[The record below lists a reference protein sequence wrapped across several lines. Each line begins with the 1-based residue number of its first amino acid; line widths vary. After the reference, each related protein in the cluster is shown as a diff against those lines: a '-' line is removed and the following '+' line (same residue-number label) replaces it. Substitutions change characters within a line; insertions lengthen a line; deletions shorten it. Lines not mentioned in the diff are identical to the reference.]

1 MNNNINLSFGQ
12 GIWFLIYSTFLS
24 IICCFVFG
32 WIGYIFYDN
41 YIIPGVYEIC
51 NISIPYISA
60 KWFVMSYIII
70 SWVKFAFF
78 PDKKDFDS
86 EKHNT
91 LGKTYAYITSVLLS
105 RIVTSLFYLLI
116 ADLVYVLW

>member
-1 MNNNINLSFGQ
+1 MVPYIFYIS
-12 GIWFLIYSTFLS
+12 
-24 IICCFVFG
+24 FVFG

-70 SWVKFAFF
+70 SWAKFVFF
-78 PDKKDFDS
+78 PDKEDFDS

-91 LGKTYAYITSVLLS
+91 LGKAYTYITSVLLS
-105 RIVTSLFYLLI
+105 RIATSLFYLLI